1 MQAEKTTRLNKT
13 AKIVMVSLLAAVM
26 IGVCILVIN
35 ICLDAK
41 SGVPDSFAAVY
52 KKDNGTVV
60 NINGNKLALERSDC
74 MNIDYSE
81 RAKRL
86 FCLVPSAVDGDGNEI
101 YDLVYT
107 EYDKQTSALKE
118 LTIIDIGV
126 AAEYFLSDDGNFVYY
141 RKYNGAD
148 KAFEGTVCSLD
159 NNSITCFASNVD
171 ALYVFTSENT
181 VWFTRPH
188 ADSRVLYC
196 FDGETMSEICRNI
209 VNVNLYNNCDKPH
222 IIYEALNS
230 DGFSKSLYVA
240 DRDGSDLVS
249 DTVAAVLYDEYLPQ
263 SNLYYFSSDS
273 QEVSWSQIISDNYRE
288 SDEALERP
296 VRDDYVS
303 VYGGTATGYIEALE
317 AYQDKM
323 IRDEIRQ
330 SLDTSFANGTLIAPI
345 YTAYAYT
352 DDGIYKLAD
361 SVNPEYVYAAE
372 AHGTPRIIYESTV
385 IEGEIADISTLVN
398 IAARSDLDDV
408 IAYACNLIGTAVL
421 SEGLVV
427 SCAGDVEPYSCTLED
442 FDKGSTLFSFFG
454 DGGDFFAFERDKTGD
469 TSITYNHVNP
479 DNAKLESISVEKSA
493 SSYCLFDDELVYLT
507 LDVGKNSGDVYSFSN
522 GEKNKI
528 FNAANA
534 FFRRGDGVIT
544 VKNYTDNN
552 GKAFAE
558 YYLIKDG
565 EQHLLSNNVLTDSFF
580 TDSDM
585 NAVFLRQTEDSTELI
600 LYGNGSFETLDTDV
614 EEILVFK

>member
-1 MQAEKTTRLNKT
+1 MQAEKTKSLNKT
-13 AKIVMVSLLAAVM
+13 VKIVMVSLFAAVLV
-26 IGVCILVIN
+26 GVCIFVIKL
-35 ICLDAK
+35 CLDAK

-52 KKDNGTVV
+52 KKDNVTVV
-60 NINGNKLALERSDC
+60 NISGDKLTIDRSDC
-74 MNIDYSE
+74 INIDYSE
-81 RAKRL
+81 KTKRL
-86 FCLVPSAVDGDGNEI
+86 FCLVPSAVAGEGNEV

-107 EYDKQTSALKE
+107 EYDKQKSALKD

-126 AAEYFLSDDGNFVYY
+126 APEYFISDDGNFVYY
-141 RKYNGAD
+141 RKYNGKD
-148 KAFEGTVCSLD
+148 NAFEGTVCALD
-159 NNSITCFASNVD
+159 SNSITSFASNVNE
-171 ALYVFTSENT
+171 LFVFTSDNT
-181 VWFTRPH
+181 VYFTRPH
-188 ADSRVLYC
+188 ADSRVLYR
-196 FDGETMSEICRNI
+196 FDGDKMSEICRNI
-209 VNVNLYNNCDKPH
+209 VSVNLYNNCDNPH
-222 IIYEALNS
+222 IIFESLND
-230 DGFSKSLYVA
+230 DGYSKSLFIA
-240 DRDGSDLVS
+240 DTDGNELISDS
-249 DTVAAVLYDEYLPQ
+249 VAAVLYDEYLPH

-273 QEVSWSQIISDNYRE
+273 QEVSWSQIISDNYLE

-296 VRDDYVS
+296 VREDYVS
-303 VYGGTATGYIEALE
+303 VYGGTASGYIEALE

-330 SLDTSFANGTLIAPI
+330 SLDTSFADGTLIAPI

-352 DDGIYKLAD
+352 GEEIYKLAD

-372 AHGTPRIIYESTV
+372 AYGTPRIIYESTV
-385 IEGEIADISTLVN
+385 IEGEITDISTLVN

-408 IAYACNLIGTAVL
+408 IAYACNLIGSAVL

-427 SCAGDVEPYSCTLED
+427 SCAGAAEPYSCSLED
-442 FDKGSTLFSFFG
+442 FNKSTTLFNFFG
-454 DGGDFFAFERDKTGD
+454 DSGDFFAFERDKTGD
-469 TSITYNHVNP
+469 TSITFNSVNP
-479 DNAKLESISVEKSA
+479 DTAKLESVSVEKNA

-522 GEKNKI
+522 GKKIKI

-534 FFRRGDGVIT
+534 FFRRGDGIIT

-552 GKAFAE
+552 GKAVAE

-565 EQHLLSNNVLTDSFF
+565 EQQLLSNNVLTDSFF

-585 NAVFLRQTEDSTELI
+585 NAVFLRQTEFSTELI